1 MRYSASFYSGIAIFG
16 AMVHLTKRLL
26 IIGSVALLTT
36 LCKAAYAD
44 GKSRFIDGFSLGGYS
59 SASITVPR
67 DDEVKAAVDEI
78 SLIFGWESDSRF
90 KFFGEL
96 ELENPISWGDNQHFS
111 TRERYLDLE
120 RLYLDYNYSEKI
132 NFRAGR
138 FLTPAG
144 RWNLL
149 HAAPLVWTST
159 RPLATSRLF
168 PIATNGFMAF
178 GAVPLRDSAFEY
190 TVFVEALE
198 DQIDDDNEIKFKD
211 VKGARFTFGQ
221 DFNFGLNLL
230 SFTEKTASNPSYR
243 MLGLDFITHYQD
255 IEFLGEGFQRWNT
268 NDKDGGSGAYLQ
280 TAVPL
285 SRLNNW
291 SYLKDWY
298 GIARFEIFDRPD
310 EGRQERWLLG
320 TTWRIKP
327 TQLLKLEFT
336 GGSGDQPESPR
347 GFLASFAVLF

>member
-1 MRYSASFYSGIAIFG
+1 MHLIKRRSLVSFMA
-16 AMVHLTKRLL
+16 T
-26 IIGSVALLTT
+26 IGSVALLLM
-36 LCKAAYAD
+36 LCKAVHAD
-44 GKSRFIDGFSLGGYS
+44 EVANTSDENGFSLGGYS
-59 SASITVPR
+59 SAGITIPR
-67 DDEVKAAVDEI
+67 EGETTAAISEI
-78 SLIFGWESDSRF
+78 SLLLAWENDSRF
-90 KFFGEL
+90 KFFSEIEL
-96 ELENPISWGDNQHFS
+96 EDPLTWDDHNKLNTKESYVNI
-111 TRERYLDLE
+111 E

-168 PIATNGFMAF
+168 PISTNGVMAF
-178 GAVPLRDSAFEY
+178 GAVPLKDSAFEY
-190 TVFVEALE
+190 TIFVEALK
-198 DQIDDDNEIKFKD
+198 DQIDDDDEIKFEH
-211 VKGARFTFGQ
+211 VNGARFTFGQ
-221 DFNFGLNLL
+221 DLNFGLNLL
-230 SFTEKTASNPSYR
+230 SFTEKTASNPRYR
-243 MLGLDFITHYQD
+243 MLGLDFLTHYQD
-255 IEFLGEGFQRWNT
+255 IEILGEAFQRWDSN
-268 NDKDGGSGAYLQ
+268 NKDGGSGAYLQ
-280 TAVPL
+280 TAIPL

-291 SYLKDWY
+291 SALQNWY
-298 GIARFEIFDRPD
+298 GIARLEIFERPD